1 MQSPSTADMDRLLPP
16 NTPAWIFQ
24 VWAAFLLAV
33 FALAVGIYYAPMDR
47 WIRAFFFMGMFFTI
61 GSTLT
66 LAKTIRDNRKERIDT
81 PAWVFQSWAAFLLS
95 TGITFAGVL
104 WLPGQVSPW
113 IQGYLA
119 VAIFFAISSSFTL
132 SKTIRDEHEG
142 AKVLQETGAT
152 PTPPLL
158 KLSENRRE

>member
-1 MQSPSTADMDRLLPP
+1 MQSLSTADMDRLLPP

-24 VWAAFLLAV
+24 VWTAFLLSV
-33 FALAVGIYYAPMDR
+33 FALAVGIYYAPMDP

-81 PAWVFQSWAAFLLS
+81 QAWVFQSWAAFLLS

-104 WLPGQVSPW
+104 WLPGGVSRW
-113 IQGYLA
+113 IQGYFG
-119 VAIFFAISSSFTL
+119 VAIFFAMSSSFTL

-142 AKVLQETGAT
+142 AKALQEMGVT
-152 PTPPLL
+152 PMPLPRL
-158 KLSENRRE
+158 AESREE